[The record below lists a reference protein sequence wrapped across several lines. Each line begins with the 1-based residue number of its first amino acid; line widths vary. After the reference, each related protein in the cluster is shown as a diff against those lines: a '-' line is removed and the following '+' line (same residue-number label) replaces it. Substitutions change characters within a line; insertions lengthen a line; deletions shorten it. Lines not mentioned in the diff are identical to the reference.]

1 MPPLLHAATAGNVIA
16 LTSPTTPYEGDRLTF
31 HWATDAPDPTNWIGI
46 YDGDRQ
52 PGTGGSLVW
61 VYTPG
66 ASGDTTLDTSGL
78 SGGPY
83 TAYLLAKDGYGI
95 LARTAPFTFVPRPV
109 IPRPHAVVDSLTTAP
124 QTAGAAFSV
133 RLGGL
138 WIRPQGNPAGNATF
152 SRLGGAPWLSVAAD
166 GTVTGTA
173 PASAPRTPGQLV
185 VGVRDSAAGTDTV
198 TVQVPVRSPMDRV
211 QIKIATL
218 NLWDAGSHVED
229 PLEKQLRLVLTQ
241 GLDIVA
247 LQETGGT
254 AARALA
260 EALGWEFYQSSG
272 SLGIVSRH
280 PLGDPTDPT
289 ADLPAAA
296 VTVRLPGHRTLRLWT
311 AQLDEADYGPYT
323 VRPGRT
329 AAQVEAAEKLTLRY
343 RQAQALLAAMRRD
356 LASDVPV
363 VLAAGL
369 ASPSHLDWTSRTASA
384 HGGVGRVRWPVTDA
398 LQQAGLVDAFRDA
411 RSNPVKDP
419 GTTWSPVRPEH
430 DGGGAEPQ
438 DRIDQIQYAGKLK
451 VLEAHSLYTGW
462 PRPVPDTAANGW
474 PSDHAAAVVTFTLP
488 AAR

>member
-1 MPPLLHAATAGNVIA
+1 
-16 LTSPTTPYEGDRLTF
+16 
-31 HWATDAPDPTNWIGI
+31 
-46 YDGDRQ
+46 
-52 PGTGGSLVW
+52 
-61 VYTPG
+61 
-66 ASGDTTLDTSGL
+66 
-78 SGGPY
+78 
-83 TAYLLAKDGYGI
+83 
-95 LARTAPFTFVPRPV
+95 
-109 IPRPHAVVDSLTTAP
+109 
-124 QTAGAAFSV
+124 
-133 RLGGL
+133 
-138 WIRPQGNPAGNATF
+138 
-152 SRLGGAPWLSVAAD
+152 
-166 GTVTGTA
+166 
-173 PASAPRTPGQLV
+173 
-185 VGVRDSAAGTDTV
+185 
-198 TVQVPVRSPMDRV
+198 MDRV
-211 QIKIATL
+211 QVKIATL

-241 GLDIVA
+241 GLDVVA

-280 PLGDPTDPT
+280 PLGDPTAPT

-323 VRPGRT
+323 VRPSRT